1 MMETEGRTLV
11 QGLLETQVIE
21 ELRRQTE
28 VGRSPNS
35 RKPPPPEGHKEEWHH
50 QCPQQK
56 QEHGRPVSH
65 LLEPQRRLSHHGEA
79 RETKSKET
87 SPPPILPSPPGA
99 SRWLKELEQTDSV
112 ESDLC
117 IIESNRRGSR

>member
-35 RKPPPPEGHKEEWHH
+35 RKPPPPEGHKEEWHSWSSASNPA
-50 QCPQQK
+50 QILEGSDSLKPPQAIRNLQA
-56 QEHGRPVSH
+56 ESPAHGDVFMG
-65 LLEPQRRLSHHGEA
+65 LSH
-79 RETKSKET
+79 
-87 SPPPILPSPPGA
+87 
-99 SRWLKELEQTDSV
+99 
-112 ESDLC
+112 
-117 IIESNRRGSR
+117 